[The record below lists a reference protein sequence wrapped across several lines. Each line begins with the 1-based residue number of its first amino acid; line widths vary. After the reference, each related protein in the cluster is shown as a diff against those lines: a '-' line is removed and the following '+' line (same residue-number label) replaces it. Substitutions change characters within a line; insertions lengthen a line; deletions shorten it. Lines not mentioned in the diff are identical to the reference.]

1 MEEKFDHMVMEG
13 NMMVWKWKKML
24 IIWQW
29 KITWRYENLNILK
42 AIWGPASVM
51 SRFCKMVPN
60 GPKLSKIVKNGQK

>member
-42 AIWGPASVM
+42 AIWGLFAERSFGAPH
-51 SRFCKMVPN
+51 
-60 GPKLSKIVKNGQK
+60 Q